1 VKFHAEKA
9 VLPGAVPEVAWVVV
23 NELYQMQEEASTYLE
38 ALRGQSRSVNTERTY
53 ASRLALYLTWCDE
66 RGLDWTDPGFEN
78 LLRFRDW
85 LVSTPLPPRGAK
97 PPVRPRFRKDSSA
110 DAVLVTMTEFLRFGV
125 GRNWVPARVADSL
138 SQPRHL
144 RFLPADLETG
154 EGGRFR
160 QVQTRTLRFK
170 TGEPGIECF
179 TPEQVQLM
187 IRLARNARD
196 RFMVVLMRATG
207 MRIGE
212 TLGMRREDI
221 HLLADSRVLGCHVR
235 GPHVHVHRRRDNV
248 NGALA
253 KSHRSRVIPVTDE
266 VADHYR
272 EYQWERDGVREAA
285 ESDMVFVN
293 LYRAPLGRPMSY
305 PNAKQV
311 FDRLGKWAEI
321 VARPHM
327 LRHTAATE
335 WVAEGVPL
343 DVVQALLGQVSPS
356 SLKPYL
362 HTSDKR
368 KREAVERV
376 AAGAR

>member
-1 VKFHAEKA
+1 VRFHAEKA
-9 VLPGAVPEVAWVVV
+9 ALPGAVPAVAWVVV
-23 NELYQMQEEASTYLE
+23 DECYRLHAEASTYLE
-38 ALRGQSRSVNTERTY
+38 GLRGQSRSVNTERNY
-53 ASRLALYLTWCDE
+53 AYRLALYLTWCDE
-66 RGLDWTDPGFEN
+66 RGLDWADPGFEN

-85 LVSTPLPPRGAK
+85 LVSTPLPPRGKK
-97 PPVRPRFRKDSSA
+97 PSVRPRFRKDSSA
-110 DAVLVTMTEFLRFGV
+110 DAVLVTMTEFLRFGA
-125 GRNWVPARVADSL
+125 GRGWVSAKVAESL
-138 SQPRHL
+138 TQPRHL
-144 RFLPADLETG
+144 RFLPTDFETG

-179 TPEQVQLM
+179 TPEQVQVM
-187 IRLARNARD
+187 VQLARNARD
-196 RFMVVLMRATG
+196 RFMIVLMRATG

-212 TLGMRREDI
+212 TLGMRREDV
-221 HLLADSRVLGCHVR
+221 HLLADSRTLGCHVR
-235 GPHVHVHRRRDNV
+235 GSHVHVHRRRDNV

-253 KSHRSRVIPVTDE
+253 KSNRSRVIPVTDE
-266 VADHYR
+266 VAGHYR
-272 EYQWERDGVREAA
+272 DYQWERDKVPAA
-285 ESDMVFVN
+285 GESDMVFVN

-311 FDRLGKWAEI
+311 FDRLAKSAEI
-321 VARPHM
+321 TARPHM

-335 WVAEGVPL
+335 WVAEGVPH

-356 SLKPYL
+356 SLRPYL